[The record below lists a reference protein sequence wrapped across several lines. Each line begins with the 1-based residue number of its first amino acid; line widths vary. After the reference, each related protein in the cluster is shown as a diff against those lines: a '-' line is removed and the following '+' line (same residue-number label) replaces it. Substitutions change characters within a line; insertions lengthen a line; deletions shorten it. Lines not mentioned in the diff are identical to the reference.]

1 MVSSSL
7 LSLRDDMK
15 IRKTAFS
22 FKGRQKILGAEDIG
36 CARQSQRAGQPAG
49 GMPILITD
57 RNVTSD
63 GRLFRRIGA
72 GSISCR
78 TGCQLALII
87 RSTHEPNAQKRSRQS
102 PPSDAAAGQ
111 GRSPFSFRLVLGRP
125 RRELCALLG

>member
-1 MVSSSL
+1 
-7 LSLRDDMK
+7 MK

-36 CARQSQRAGQPAG
+36 CAGSLNALVSLTG

-78 TGCQLALII
+78 TGPA
-87 RSTHEPNAQKRSRQS
+87 R
-102 PPSDAAAGQ
+102 
-111 GRSPFSFRLVLGRP
+111 V
-125 RRELCALLG
+125 